1 MNYISWLPLYFC
13 PLNESEFNLTIKLSN
28 NEEKIFPYYY
38 FLNDTIYDIPIS
50 QDIFLYEWNYS
61 TIGFRCRV
69 DEENKLN
76 VFYQNAFIF
85 FELDE
90 NEMLDLL
97 NKCSKLFHSNNY
109 KIVGIES
116 RNQGGL
122 ITLPTYLEQLIQP
135 KICKNRV
142 LASLR
147 NNEYL
152 ESAFELYHNEFL
164 DIKTCKP
171 FKSFKNFLE
180 EKPDDYGNSI
190 KHYRTKISDII
201 SIENKTD
208 LNKKREELIKTKN
221 TKKPTDIII
230 FTDYYSISATSI
242 FLKGFQ
248 QTGGAIV
255 VGYFGNPK
263 IKNVTRDSS
272 INSSGGFYY
281 DHIIPFINLD
291 KSGFWT
297 FLTSFEIYNYDY
309 QAENPIPQEYMS
321 YPVDEHAD
329 IYEEYNESN
338 YQKFMDEA
346 NKIFKKYETKCNK
359 NNKLL
364 LLEDNNCYNIEG
376 DKHAHGG
383 FVCGDNGE
391 WDKMKCQAFYCDL
404 GYYYD
409 TYQQKCIEDL
419 CTKTD
424 DDNDDNNNENDDWVL
439 IIIIIALSLSLL
451 IIMIFI
457 IFMFKKKSNLSIK
470 NDDYKIMGN
479 D

>member
-1 MNYISWLPLYFC
+1 MKIHICLKSLFVLLVIIQIKNIDSVKLDDLYFEVDSNYMNETITNIILLTEAYIYLDITQNPPNSFHSKINLKDELKKINIEKPKPYYEFYREIKRVFAKLKDYHTMIFPTKNSGELYCACIPFSFNIQLDENNKYQLYIKKDSKCPFNYTDPELNQFIDDSIKDKTFILSINGKDPFDYIQNFGKEYFNLKSEHAQFTAVMNYISWLPLYFF

-28 NEEKIFPYYY
+28 NEEKIFPYFY

-85 FELDE
+85 FELEE
-90 NEMLDLL
+90 NEMLDLVY
-97 NKCSKLFHSNNY
+97 KCSKLFHSNNY

-171 FKSFKNFLE
+171 FKSFQNFLE

-242 FLKGFQ
+242 FLK
-248 QTGGAIV
+248 I
-255 VGYFGNPK
+255 
-263 IKNVTRDSS
+263 
-272 INSSGGFYY
+272 
-281 DHIIPFINLD
+281 
-291 KSGFWT
+291 
-297 FLTSFEIYNYDY
+297 
-309 QAENPIPQEYMS
+309 
-321 YPVDEHAD
+321 
-329 IYEEYNESN
+329 
-338 YQKFMDEA
+338 
-346 NKIFKKYETKCNK
+346 
-359 NNKLL
+359 
-364 LLEDNNCYNIEG
+364 DNFN
-376 DKHAHGG
+376 
-383 FVCGDNGE
+383 
-391 WDKMKCQAFYCDL
+391 
-404 GYYYD
+404 
-409 TYQQKCIEDL
+409 
-419 CTKTD
+419 
-424 DDNDDNNNENDDWVL
+424 
-439 IIIIIALSLSLL
+439 
-451 IIMIFI
+451 
-457 IFMFKKKSNLSIK
+457 
-470 NDDYKIMGN
+470 
-479 D
+479 